1 MAVASAFAEAFEKSV
16 ANRIRRIRVTI
27 DQPFSVC
34 DARDRR
40 PGTRPRPPNRQ
51 GSALGGRAEL
61 AKRRTVSQWI
71 PLSQVGGQTGASSN
85 QMLAWLK
92 QLDRIRTGKPAER

>member
-34 DARDRR
+34 DARDRGPVR
-40 PGTRPRPPNRQ
+40 GLVFRI
-51 GSALGGRAEL
+51 
-61 AKRRTVSQWI
+61 AKV
-71 PLSQVGGQTGASSN
+71 
-85 QMLAWLK
+85 
-92 QLDRIRTGKPAER
+92 QL